1 MFTQKKNKKKNKG
14 TKNTGKKETIM
25 TKFRLNTHII
35 QMSKLTI
42 ERQRLAEQIQL
53 MTQVYSAYKTLTQT

>member
-35 QMSKLTI
+35 QMSKHTI
-42 ERQRLAEQIQL
+42 ERQRLAE
-53 MTQVYSAYKTLTQT
+53 